1 MAMPSMSPVI
11 RRCLSGDQQA
21 QEELVLAAQN
31 RVYYHCRKMLK
42 HEEDALDAT
51 QEILISML
59 TRLDRLQDPEAF
71 WGWLSAMTANHCR
84 NVLTRGRREA
94 QIPEDDEGNSLLD
107 AFESLD
113 EQTVPDKA
121 LDNDE
126 TRRMIVELVDQLPP
140 PQRQCVLMF
149 YYEEMS
155 VKDIAAALETSEGTV
170 KSRLNYARK
179 AIKSGVDAYAAQG
192 VKLYSAL
199 PFLVYFLQRD
209 AGIGGLSASAAEAL
223 ARSVLA
229 GAAGTAAAGTAAAG
243 AAGTVAPSG
252 GAAAGTAAASGGTAS
267 HALSGLLAHKAA
279 LGLAGLAAAG
289 AVAGGAA
296 LYQPEP
302 EPAEDPAP
310 IVEVTEPQPI
320 PEPEPPPEP
329 EPAPAPEPVQPQPGP
344 APEPDP
350 VPVEEPEPPAEP
362 QPVSTPEI
370 RMNFSSYSAGYGD
383 NVAFPISMISNAD
396 TPYDGIVY
404 SSTNPAVA
412 DVSPIG
418 GIALLSP
425 GTAEIIATF
434 PDDNNYQVRLPVTV
448 EGHYAWSYQWADD
461 PLYLTVGQSG
471 SNYLQQY
478 STGRNSTMT
487 GTTWSCSDPS
497 VVSIS
502 SSGSNFC
509 NVTALSPGTATIT
522 GVYQFDAWT
531 NVGTFPMTDTVS
543 FQVIVSGRPPAG
555 RYHQRARCCRRG
567 PSVPSRPAHPPS
579 ELRAGHP
586 CGSRRFFL
594 S

>member
-310 IVEVTEPQPI
+310 IVEVAEPQPI
-320 PEPEPPPEP
+320 PEPEPTPAPEP

-362 QPVSTPEI
+362 QPVSTPEV

-412 DVSPIG
+412 DVSSIG

-478 STGRNSTMT
+478 STGRDSTMT

-509 NVTALSPGTATIT
+509 NVTALSPGTATIAD
-522 GVYQFDAWT
+522 VYLVDAWT
-531 NVGTFPMTDTVS
+531 HVGTFPMTDTVS
-543 FQVIVSGRPPAG
+543 FQVIVS
-555 RYHQRARCCRRG
+555 
-567 PSVPSRPAHPPS
+567 
-579 ELRAGHP
+579 
-586 CGSRRFFL
+586 
-594 S
+594 

>member
-252 GAAAGTAAASGGTAS
+252 GAATGTAAASGGTAS

-310 IVEVTEPQPI
+310 IVEVAEPQPI
-320 PEPEPPPEP
+320 PEPEPPPEPEPTPAPEP

-362 QPVSTPEI
+362 QPVSTPEV

-478 STGRNSTMT
+478 STGRDSTMT

-543 FQVIVSGRPPAG
+543 FQVIVS
-555 RYHQRARCCRRG
+555 
-567 PSVPSRPAHPPS
+567 
-579 ELRAGHP
+579 
-586 CGSRRFFL
+586 
-594 S
+594 

>member
-126 TRRMIVELVDQLPP
+126 TRRIIVELVDQLPP

-310 IVEVTEPQPI
+310 IVEVAEPQPI

-329 EPAPAPEPVQPQPGP
+329 EPTPAPEPVQPQPGP

-350 VPVEEPEPPAEP
+350 VPAEEPEPPAEP
-362 QPVSTPEI
+362 QPASTPEV

-478 STGRNSTMT
+478 STGRDSTMT

-543 FQVIVSGRPPAG
+543 FQVMVS
-555 RYHQRARCCRRG
+555 
-567 PSVPSRPAHPPS
+567 
-579 ELRAGHP
+579 
-586 CGSRRFFL
+586 
-594 S
+594 

>member
-31 RVYYHCRKMLK
+31 RVYYHCWKMLK
-42 HEEDALDAT
+42 HEEDALNAT

-310 IVEVTEPQPI
+310 IVEVAEPQPI
-320 PEPEPPPEP
+320 PEPEPPPEPEPTPAPEP

-350 VPVEEPEPPAEP
+350 VPVEEPEPSAVP
-362 QPVSTPEI
+362 QPASTPEV

-543 FQVIVSGRPPAG
+543 FQVIVS
-555 RYHQRARCCRRG
+555 
-567 PSVPSRPAHPPS
+567 
-579 ELRAGHP
+579 
-586 CGSRRFFL
+586 
-594 S
+594 

>member
-11 RRCLSGDQQA
+11 RRCLSGGQQA

-252 GAAAGTAAASGGTAS
+252 GAATGTAAASGGTAS

-310 IVEVTEPQPI
+310 IVEVAEPQPI
-320 PEPEPPPEP
+320 PEPEPPPEPEPTPAPEP

-350 VPVEEPEPPAEP
+350 VPVEEPEPSAEP
-362 QPVSTPEI
+362 QPASTPEV

-478 STGRNSTMT
+478 STGRDSTMT

-531 NVGTFPMTDTVS
+531 NVGTFPMTDAVS
-543 FQVIVSGRPPAG
+543 FQVIVS
-555 RYHQRARCCRRG
+555 
-567 PSVPSRPAHPPS
+567 
-579 ELRAGHP
+579 
-586 CGSRRFFL
+586 
-594 S
+594 

>member
-310 IVEVTEPQPI
+310 IVEVAEPQPI

-329 EPAPAPEPVQPQPGP
+329 EPTPAPEPVQPQPGP

-362 QPVSTPEI
+362 QPASTPEV

-478 STGRNSTMT
+478 STGRDSTMT

-543 FQVIVSGRPPAG
+543 FQVIVS
-555 RYHQRARCCRRG
+555 
-567 PSVPSRPAHPPS
+567 
-579 ELRAGHP
+579 
-586 CGSRRFFL
+586 
-594 S
+594 

>member
-310 IVEVTEPQPI
+310 IVEVAEPQPI

-329 EPAPAPEPVQPQPGP
+329 EPTPAPEPEPAPAPAPVQPQPGP

-362 QPVSTPEI
+362 QPASTPEV

-478 STGRNSTMT
+478 STGRDSTMT

-543 FQVIVSGRPPAG
+543 FQVIVS
-555 RYHQRARCCRRG
+555 
-567 PSVPSRPAHPPS
+567 
-579 ELRAGHP
+579 
-586 CGSRRFFL
+586 
-594 S
+594 

>member
-126 TRRMIVELVDQLPP
+126 TRRIIVELVDQLPP

-310 IVEVTEPQPI
+310 IVEVAEPQPI
-320 PEPEPPPEP
+320 PEPEPPPEPEPTPAPEP

-362 QPVSTPEI
+362 QPVSAPEV

-478 STGRNSTMT
+478 STGRDSTMT

-543 FQVIVSGRPPAG
+543 FQVIVS
-555 RYHQRARCCRRG
+555 
-567 PSVPSRPAHPPS
+567 
-579 ELRAGHP
+579 
-586 CGSRRFFL
+586 
-594 S
+594 

>member
-209 AGIGGLSASAAEAL
+209 ADIGGLSASAAEAL

-362 QPVSTPEI
+362 QPVSTPEV

-478 STGRNSTMT
+478 STGRDSTMT

-543 FQVIVSGRPPAG
+543 FQVIVS
-555 RYHQRARCCRRG
+555 
-567 PSVPSRPAHPPS
+567 
-579 ELRAGHP
+579 
-586 CGSRRFFL
+586 
-594 S
+594 

>member
-252 GAAAGTAAASGGTAS
+252 GAAAGTAADSGGTAS

-310 IVEVTEPQPI
+310 IVEVAEPQPI

-329 EPAPAPEPVQPQPGP
+329 EPTPAPEPVQPQPGP

-350 VPVEEPEPPAEP
+350 VPAEEPEPPAEP
-362 QPVSTPEI
+362 QPASTPEV

-478 STGRNSTMT
+478 STGRDSTMT

-543 FQVIVSGRPPAG
+543 FQVIVS
-555 RYHQRARCCRRG
+555 
-567 PSVPSRPAHPPS
+567 
-579 ELRAGHP
+579 
-586 CGSRRFFL
+586 
-594 S
+594 

>member
-310 IVEVTEPQPI
+310 IVEVAEPQPI
-320 PEPEPPPEP
+320 PEPEPPPEPEPTPAPEP

-350 VPVEEPEPPAEP
+350 VPVEEPEPSAEP
-362 QPVSTPEI
+362 QPASTPEV

-434 PDDNNYQVRLPVTV
+434 PDDNNYQIRLPVTV

-478 STGRNSTMT
+478 STGRDSTMT

-543 FQVIVSGRPPAG
+543 FQVIVS
-555 RYHQRARCCRRG
+555 
-567 PSVPSRPAHPPS
+567 
-579 ELRAGHP
+579 
-586 CGSRRFFL
+586 
-594 S
+594 

>member
-310 IVEVTEPQPI
+310 IVEVAEPQPI

-362 QPVSTPEI
+362 QPVSTPEV

-478 STGRNSTMT
+478 STGRDSTMT

-543 FQVIVSGRPPAG
+543 FQVIVS
-555 RYHQRARCCRRG
+555 
-567 PSVPSRPAHPPS
+567 
-579 ELRAGHP
+579 
-586 CGSRRFFL
+586 
-594 S
+594 

>member
-209 AGIGGLSASAAEAL
+209 ADIGGLSASAAEAL

-296 LYQPEP
+296 LYQPQP

-310 IVEVTEPQPI
+310 IVEVAEPQPI
-320 PEPEPPPEP
+320 PEPEPSPEPEPTPAPEP

-350 VPVEEPEPPAEP
+350 VPAEEPEPPAEP
-362 QPVSTPEI
+362 QPASTPEV

-478 STGRNSTMT
+478 STGRDSTMT

-543 FQVIVSGRPPAG
+543 FQVIVS
-555 RYHQRARCCRRG
+555 
-567 PSVPSRPAHPPS
+567 
-579 ELRAGHP
+579 
-586 CGSRRFFL
+586 
-594 S
+594 

>member
-252 GAAAGTAAASGGTAS
+252 GAAAGTAATSGGTAS

-310 IVEVTEPQPI
+310 IVEVAEPQPI
-320 PEPEPPPEP
+320 PEPEPPPEPEPTPAPEP

-362 QPVSTPEI
+362 QPASTPEV

-478 STGRNSTMT
+478 STGRDSTMT

-543 FQVIVSGRPPAG
+543 FQVIVS
-555 RYHQRARCCRRG
+555 
-567 PSVPSRPAHPPS
+567 
-579 ELRAGHP
+579 
-586 CGSRRFFL
+586 
-594 S
+594 

>member
-11 RRCLSGDQQA
+11 RRCLSRDQQA

-310 IVEVTEPQPI
+310 IVEVAEPQPI
-320 PEPEPPPEP
+320 PEPEPPPEPEPTPAPEP

-362 QPVSTPEI
+362 QPASTPEV

-425 GTAEIIATF
+425 GMAEIIATF

-478 STGRNSTMT
+478 STGRDSTMT

-543 FQVIVSGRPPAG
+543 FQVIVS
-555 RYHQRARCCRRG
+555 
-567 PSVPSRPAHPPS
+567 
-579 ELRAGHP
+579 
-586 CGSRRFFL
+586 
-594 S
+594 

>member
-209 AGIGGLSASAAEAL
+209 ADIGGLSASAAEAL

-310 IVEVTEPQPI
+310 IVEVAEPQPI
-320 PEPEPPPEP
+320 PEPEPPPEPEPSPAPEP

-362 QPVSTPEI
+362 QPASTPEV

-478 STGRNSTMT
+478 STGRDSTMT

-543 FQVIVSGRPPAG
+543 FQVIVS
-555 RYHQRARCCRRG
+555 
-567 PSVPSRPAHPPS
+567 
-579 ELRAGHP
+579 
-586 CGSRRFFL
+586 
-594 S
+594 

>member
-94 QIPEDDEGNSLLD
+94 QIPEDNEGNSLLD

-531 NVGTFPMTDTVS
+531 NVGTFPMTDAVS
-543 FQVIVSGRPPAG
+543 FQVIVS
-555 RYHQRARCCRRG
+555 
-567 PSVPSRPAHPPS
+567 
-579 ELRAGHP
+579 
-586 CGSRRFFL
+586 
-594 S
+594 

>member
-310 IVEVTEPQPI
+310 IVEVAEPQPI
-320 PEPEPPPEP
+320 PEPEPPPEPEPTPAPEP

-362 QPVSTPEI
+362 QPASTPEV

-425 GTAEIIATF
+425 GTAEIIATL

-543 FQVIVSGRPPAG
+543 FQVIVS
-555 RYHQRARCCRRG
+555 
-567 PSVPSRPAHPPS
+567 
-579 ELRAGHP
+579 
-586 CGSRRFFL
+586 
-594 S
+594 

>member
-113 EQTVPDKA
+113 EQAVPDKA

-289 AVAGGAA
+289 AVAGGAT

-310 IVEVTEPQPI
+310 IVEVAEPQPI
-320 PEPEPPPEP
+320 PEPEPPPEPEPTPAPEP

-362 QPVSTPEI
+362 QPVSTPEV

-478 STGRNSTMT
+478 STGRDSTMT

-543 FQVIVSGRPPAG
+543 FQVIVS
-555 RYHQRARCCRRG
+555 
-567 PSVPSRPAHPPS
+567 
-579 ELRAGHP
+579 
-586 CGSRRFFL
+586 
-594 S
+594 

>member
-11 RRCLSGDQQA
+11 RRCLSGGQQA

-149 YYEEMS
+149 YYEELS

-252 GAAAGTAAASGGTAS
+252 GAATGTAAASGGTAS

-310 IVEVTEPQPI
+310 IVEVAEPQPI
-320 PEPEPPPEP
+320 PEPEPPPEPEPTPAPEP

-350 VPVEEPEPPAEP
+350 VPVEEPEPSAEP
-362 QPVSTPEI
+362 QPTSTPEV

-478 STGRNSTMT
+478 STGRDSTMT

-531 NVGTFPMTDTVS
+531 NVGTFPMTDAVS
-543 FQVIVSGRPPAG
+543 FQVIVS
-555 RYHQRARCCRRG
+555 
-567 PSVPSRPAHPPS
+567 
-579 ELRAGHP
+579 
-586 CGSRRFFL
+586 
-594 S
+594 

>member
-229 GAAGTAAAGTAAAG
+229 GAAGTAAAGPAAAG

-310 IVEVTEPQPI
+310 IVEVAEPQPI
-320 PEPEPPPEP
+320 PEP

-350 VPVEEPEPPAEP
+350 VPAEEPEPPAEP
-362 QPVSTPEI
+362 QPASTPEV

-478 STGRNSTMT
+478 STGRDSTMT

-543 FQVIVSGRPPAG
+543 FQVIVS
-555 RYHQRARCCRRG
+555 
-567 PSVPSRPAHPPS
+567 
-579 ELRAGHP
+579 
-586 CGSRRFFL
+586 
-594 S
+594 

>member
-302 EPAEDPAP
+302 ELAEDPAP
-310 IVEVTEPQPI
+310 IVEVAEPQPI
-320 PEPEPPPEP
+320 PEPEPPPEPEPTPAPEP

-362 QPVSTPEI
+362 QPASTPEV

-478 STGRNSTMT
+478 STGRDSTMT

-543 FQVIVSGRPPAG
+543 FQGIVA
-555 RYHQRARCCRRG
+555 
-567 PSVPSRPAHPPS
+567 
-579 ELRAGHP
+579 
-586 CGSRRFFL
+586 
-594 S
+594 

>member
-310 IVEVTEPQPI
+310 IVEVAEPQPI

-329 EPAPAPEPVQPQPGP
+329 EPTPAPEPEPTPAPEPVQPQPGP

-350 VPVEEPEPPAEP
+350 VPAEEPAPEPPAEP
-362 QPVSTPEI
+362 QPASTPEV

-478 STGRNSTMT
+478 STGRDSTMT

-509 NVTALSPGTATIT
+509 NVTALSPGTATIS

-543 FQVIVSGRPPAG
+543 FQVIVS
-555 RYHQRARCCRRG
+555 
-567 PSVPSRPAHPPS
+567 
-579 ELRAGHP
+579 
-586 CGSRRFFL
+586 
-594 S
+594 

>member
-94 QIPEDDEGNSLLD
+94 QIPEDDEGK
-107 AFESLD
+107 SLD

-310 IVEVTEPQPI
+310 IVEVAEPQPI

-329 EPAPAPEPVQPQPGP
+329 EPTPAPEPVQPQPGP

-350 VPVEEPEPPAEP
+350 VPAEEPEPPAEP
-362 QPVSTPEI
+362 QPASTPEV

-543 FQVIVSGRPPAG
+543 FQVIVS
-555 RYHQRARCCRRG
+555 
-567 PSVPSRPAHPPS
+567 
-579 ELRAGHP
+579 
-586 CGSRRFFL
+586 
-594 S
+594 

>member
-1 MAMPSMSPVI
+1 MSPVI
-11 RRCLSGDQQA
+11 RRCLSGGQQA

-199 PFLVYFLQRD
+199 PFLVYFLQKD
-209 AGIGGLSASAAEAL
+209 AGTGGLSASAAEAL

-310 IVEVTEPQPI
+310 IVEVAEPQPI

-329 EPAPAPEPVQPQPGP
+329 EPTPAPEPEPTPAPEPVQPQPGP

-350 VPVEEPEPPAEP
+350 VPAEEPAPEPPAEP
-362 QPVSTPEI
+362 QPASTPEV

-478 STGRNSTMT
+478 STGRDSTMT

-531 NVGTFPMTDTVS
+531 NVGTFPMTDAVS
-543 FQVIVSGRPPAG
+543 FQVIVS
-555 RYHQRARCCRRG
+555 
-567 PSVPSRPAHPPS
+567 
-579 ELRAGHP
+579 
-586 CGSRRFFL
+586 
-594 S
+594 

>member
-31 RVYYHCRKMLK
+31 QVYYHCRKMLK

-51 QEILISML
+51 QETLISML

-310 IVEVTEPQPI
+310 IVEVAEPQPI
-320 PEPEPPPEP
+320 PEPEPPPEPEPTPAPEP

-362 QPVSTPEI
+362 QPVSTPEV

-478 STGRNSTMT
+478 STGRDSTMT

-543 FQVIVSGRPPAG
+543 FQVIVS
-555 RYHQRARCCRRG
+555 
-567 PSVPSRPAHPPS
+567 
-579 ELRAGHP
+579 
-586 CGSRRFFL
+586 
-594 S
+594 

>member
-252 GAAAGTAAASGGTAS
+252 GAATGTAAASGGTAS

-296 LYQPEP
+296 LYQPQP

-310 IVEVTEPQPI
+310 IVEVAEPQPI
-320 PEPEPPPEP
+320 PEPEPPPEPGPTPAPEP

-362 QPVSTPEI
+362 QPISTPEV

-478 STGRNSTMT
+478 STGRDSTMT

-543 FQVIVSGRPPAG
+543 FQVIVS
-555 RYHQRARCCRRG
+555 
-567 PSVPSRPAHPPS
+567 
-579 ELRAGHP
+579 
-586 CGSRRFFL
+586 
-594 S
+594 

>member
-140 PQRQCVLMF
+140 PQRQCVLML

-310 IVEVTEPQPI
+310 IVEVAEPQPI
-320 PEPEPPPEP
+320 PEPEPPPEPEPTPAPEP

-350 VPVEEPEPPAEP
+350 VPVEEPEPSAEP
-362 QPVSTPEI
+362 QPASTPEV

-425 GTAEIIATF
+425 GTAEIIATL

-543 FQVIVSGRPPAG
+543 FQVIVS
-555 RYHQRARCCRRG
+555 
-567 PSVPSRPAHPPS
+567 
-579 ELRAGHP
+579 
-586 CGSRRFFL
+586 
-594 S
+594 

>member
-11 RRCLSGDQQA
+11 RRCLSGGQQA

-243 AAGTVAPSG
+243 AADTVAPSG
-252 GAAAGTAAASGGTAS
+252 GAATGTAAASGGTAS

-310 IVEVTEPQPI
+310 IVEVAEPQPI
-320 PEPEPPPEP
+320 PEPEPPPEPEPTPAPEP

-362 QPVSTPEI
+362 QPASTPEV

-478 STGRNSTMT
+478 STGRDSTMT

-543 FQVIVSGRPPAG
+543 FQVIVS
-555 RYHQRARCCRRG
+555 
-567 PSVPSRPAHPPS
+567 
-579 ELRAGHP
+579 
-586 CGSRRFFL
+586 
-594 S
+594 

>member
-126 TRRMIVELVDQLPP
+126 TQRMIVELVDQLPP

-310 IVEVTEPQPI
+310 IVEVAEPQPI
-320 PEPEPPPEP
+320 PEPEPPPEPEPTPAPEP

-350 VPVEEPEPPAEP
+350 VPAEEPEPPAEP
-362 QPVSTPEI
+362 QPASTPEV

-478 STGRNSTMT
+478 STGRDSTMT

-543 FQVIVSGRPPAG
+543 FQVIVS
-555 RYHQRARCCRRG
+555 
-567 PSVPSRPAHPPS
+567 
-579 ELRAGHP
+579 
-586 CGSRRFFL
+586 
-594 S
+594 

>member
-243 AAGTVAPSG
+243 AAGTVAPCG

-310 IVEVTEPQPI
+310 IVEVAEPQPI
-320 PEPEPPPEP
+320 PEPEPPPEPEPTPAPEP

-344 APEPDP
+344 APEPDS
-350 VPVEEPEPPAEP
+350 VPVEEPEPSAEP
-362 QPVSTPEI
+362 QPASTPEV

-478 STGRNSTMT
+478 STGRDSTMT

-531 NVGTFPMTDTVS
+531 NVGTFPMTDAVS
-543 FQVIVSGRPPAG
+543 FQVIVS
-555 RYHQRARCCRRG
+555 
-567 PSVPSRPAHPPS
+567 
-579 ELRAGHP
+579 
-586 CGSRRFFL
+586 
-594 S
+594 

>member
-310 IVEVTEPQPI
+310 IVEVAEPQPI
-320 PEPEPPPEP
+320 PEPEPPPEPEPTPAPEP

-350 VPVEEPEPPAEP
+350 VPAEEPEPPAEP
-362 QPVSTPEI
+362 QPASTPEV

-478 STGRNSTMT
+478 STGRDSTMT

-522 GVYQFDAWT
+522 GVYQFDVWT

-543 FQVIVSGRPPAG
+543 FQVIVS
-555 RYHQRARCCRRG
+555 
-567 PSVPSRPAHPPS
+567 
-579 ELRAGHP
+579 
-586 CGSRRFFL
+586 
-594 S
+594 

>member
-252 GAAAGTAAASGGTAS
+252 GAATGTAAASGGTAS

-310 IVEVTEPQPI
+310 IVEVAEPQPI
-320 PEPEPPPEP
+320 PEPEPPPEPEPTPAPEP

-350 VPVEEPEPPAEP
+350 VPAEEPEPPAEP
-362 QPVSTPEI
+362 QPASTPEV

-478 STGRNSTMT
+478 STGRDSTMT

-531 NVGTFPMTDTVS
+531 NVGTFPMTDAVS
-543 FQVIVSGRPPAG
+543 FQVIVS
-555 RYHQRARCCRRG
+555 
-567 PSVPSRPAHPPS
+567 
-579 ELRAGHP
+579 
-586 CGSRRFFL
+586 
-594 S
+594 

>member
-296 LYQPEP
+296 LYQPQP

-310 IVEVTEPQPI
+310 IVEVAEPQPI
-320 PEPEPPPEP
+320 PEPEPPPEPEPTPAPEP

-362 QPVSTPEI
+362 QPASTPEV

-478 STGRNSTMT
+478 STGRDSTMT

-543 FQVIVSGRPPAG
+543 FQVIVS
-555 RYHQRARCCRRG
+555 
-567 PSVPSRPAHPPS
+567 
-579 ELRAGHP
+579 
-586 CGSRRFFL
+586 
-594 S
+594 

>member
-113 EQTVPDKA
+113 EQAVPDKA

-310 IVEVTEPQPI
+310 IVEVAEPQPI

-329 EPAPAPEPVQPQPGP
+329 EPTPAPEPVQPQPGP

-362 QPVSTPEI
+362 QPVSTPEV

-478 STGRNSTMT
+478 STGRDSTMT

-543 FQVIVSGRPPAG
+543 FQVIVS
-555 RYHQRARCCRRG
+555 
-567 PSVPSRPAHPPS
+567 
-579 ELRAGHP
+579 
-586 CGSRRFFL
+586 
-594 S
+594 